1 MRLYKKYCC
10 KSKNYNECVKMTEAC
25 ASENNC
31 NYLIENNLF
40 DNIFDIED
48 LDEIIYYGFLLEGE

>member
-10 KSKNYNECVKMTEAC
+10 KSKNYNECVKMTEVC

-48 LDEIIYYGFLLEGE
+48 LDEIIYYGFLLKGE

>member
-1 MRLYKKYCC
+1 MRLYKKYCYE
-10 KSKNYNECVKMTEAC
+10 SKDYDECVEMTAAC

-31 NYLIENNLF
+31 DYSIESNIF

-48 LDEIIYYGFLLEGE
+48 LDEVVYYGFLLKGE

>member
-1 MRLYKKYCC
+1 
-10 KSKNYNECVKMTEAC
+10 MTEAC

-48 LDEIIYYGFLLEGE
+48 LDEIIYYGFLLKGE